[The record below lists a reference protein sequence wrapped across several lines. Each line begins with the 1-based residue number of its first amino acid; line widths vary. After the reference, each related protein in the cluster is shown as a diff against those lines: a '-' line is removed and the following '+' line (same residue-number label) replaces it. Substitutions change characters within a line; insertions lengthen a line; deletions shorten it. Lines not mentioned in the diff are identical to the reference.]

1 MIVRKSDR
9 RVVGG
14 HQRLGAARALGHSMV
29 PVIYV
34 EGSDQ
39 QIQALNLA
47 LNKIHGEW
55 DEAKLA
61 DVLAELADVDSLQ
74 EALAGFDT
82 DLTELAGFSTAEVLA
97 SLEASLKGVA
107 PSEAASSGV
116 GPPRL
121 RSLVL

>member
-1 MIVRKSDR
+1 
-9 RVVGG
+9 
-14 HQRLGAARALGHSMV
+14 MV

-121 RSLVL
+121 RSPVL